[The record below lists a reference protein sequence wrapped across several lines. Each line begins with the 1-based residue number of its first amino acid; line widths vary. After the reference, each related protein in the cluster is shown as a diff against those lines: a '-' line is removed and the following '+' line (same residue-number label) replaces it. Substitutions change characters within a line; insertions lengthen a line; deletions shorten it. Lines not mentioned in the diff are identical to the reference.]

1 MKILSEEELLELS
14 SGQIVY
20 FEEDSCDSEIRS
32 APFLEPIK
40 YRKWGRISRIEKNV
54 HGVGYW
60 ITLTEIGDFRHN
72 ALVKN
77 ISAGNGFHRF
87 SRWNKFYLP
96 EKDKIINRVLQ
107 RQLGEII
114 DKFTNKD
121 ISKLV
126 LGSESYF

>member
-1 MKILSEEELLELS
+1 MQINSSSVHNMKILSEEELLELS

-20 FEEDSCDSEIRS
+20 FEEDS
-32 APFLEPIK
+32 IK